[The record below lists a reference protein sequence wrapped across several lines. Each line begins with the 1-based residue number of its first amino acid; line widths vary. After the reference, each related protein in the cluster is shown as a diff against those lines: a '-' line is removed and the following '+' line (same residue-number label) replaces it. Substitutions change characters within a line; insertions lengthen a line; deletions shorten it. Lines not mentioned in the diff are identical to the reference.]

1 MRRQA
6 DPISFLWWLV
16 SRASGIVALVLISLS
31 VIMGLAMST
40 RVLGR
45 PGANRTIAKLHEHVA
60 LTALLAIGAHGLSL
74 LGDHWLKPGWVGI
87 TVPFA
92 LAYRPQ
98 FTGIGILGGYLA
110 LLLGPSFYLRRH
122 IGARRWRRLHTLIF
136 VTWILCA
143 AHALGAGS
151 DAQRLWLRAIVFV
164 PAVPI
169 AYLFALRVLR
179 GDAKHARK
187 AAPPRTSAT
196 SGSTR
201 REKPH
206 TQQARADSS
215 SVDKKAP
222 TMPASGTVSA
232 TMLRAGEIP
241 SATL

>member
-6 DPISFLWWLV
+6 EPIHFLWWLV

-31 VIMGLAMST
+31 VIMGLAMAAKI
-40 RVLGR
+40 LGR
-45 PGANRTIAKLHEHVA
+45 PGVKRTVAKLHEHVA
-60 LTALLAIGAHGLSL
+60 LTALLAIAAHGLSL
-74 LGDHWLKPGWVGI
+74 LGDHWLNPGWAGI

-98 FTGIGILGGYLA
+98 FTGIGIIGGYLA
-110 LLLGPSFYLRRH
+110 LLLGPSFYLRRR

-136 VTWILCA
+136 ATWILCA

-151 DAQRLWLRAIVFV
+151 DAQRLWLRAIVVV

-179 GDAKHARK
+179 GDVKHARK
-187 AAPPRTSAT
+187 AAPPRTFAP
-196 SGSTR
+196 SGAPR

-206 TQQARADSS
+206 TQHAPTGSS
-215 SVDKKAP
+215 SADKRHLGAH
-222 TMPASGTVSA
+222 T
-232 TMLRAGEIP
+232 LRVGHQPPHP
-241 SATL
+241 SRQPRK